1 VKQANFTA
9 GCDPELFVEQDG
21 EFFAAPQFVKGTKSE
36 PEPLPSGGF
45 VMYDN
50 VAIEFGIPPAKSEN
64 EFVGSITTAIKEL
77 RDYLPDG
84 FGIIAIPSAHFPE
97 GQLMMDECR
106 EFGCE
111 PDYNAWTGKMNIIAD
126 SAADDTFRS
135 CGGHFHVGHWYAKKN
150 PREFIQWMDY
160 ANGMISVKLDNSEAA
175 LARRKLYGKAGCYRE
190 TEYGVEYRTLSNF
203 WIQDEQN
210 IRLQYRLVNDVVNAV
225 EYGKIVLPDLEPDL
239 VQKVINNG
247 DVAFSSEII
256 KNYLWEPVFS
266 DKTKGLLKE
275 MGYNPL
281 KG

>member
-97 GQLMMDECR
+97 GQLMMDEWMIPFVHAVVISMLVIGMLKR
-106 EFGCE
+106 
-111 PDYNAWTGKMNIIAD
+111 I
-126 SAADDTFRS
+126 
-135 CGGHFHVGHWYAKKN
+135 HVSSFSG
-150 PREFIQWMDY
+150 
-160 ANGMISVKLDNSEAA
+160 
-175 LARRKLYGKAGCYRE
+175 
-190 TEYGVEYRTLSNF
+190 
-203 WIQDEQN
+203 WIM
-210 IRLQYRLVNDVVNAV
+210 LMA
-225 EYGKIVLPDLEPDL
+225 
-239 VQKVINNG
+239 
-247 DVAFSSEII
+247 
-256 KNYLWEPVFS
+256 
-266 DKTKGLLKE
+266 
-275 MGYNPL
+275 
-281 KG
+281 